1 MFLVYIIGPYRG
13 PTEDQVFAHILT
25 AREAAKRVLMAGG
38 MPVCPHLNTM
48 LMGGVVDDDTILA
61 GDLELQKRCDAN
73 AILPGWE
80 HSAGSKGEIA
90 AAHENDQL
98 CAYLTGTEKK
108 DMTIL
113 EGLISVLDQT
123 R

>member
-1 MFLVYIIGPYRG
+1 MLLIYIIGPYRAS
-13 PTEDQVFAHILT
+13 TEDGVFANILA
-25 AREAAKRVLMAGG
+25 AREAAKRVLLAGA

-90 AAHENDQL
+90 AAHENGQL
-98 CAYLTGTEKK
+98 CAYLTGTETK

-113 EGLISVLDQT
+113 EGLVSVLTQT
-123 R
+123 Q